1 MKKGVVIAERKT
13 FYFLLTAKQ
22 KCGEMKGIV
31 TILAFQKIKTSKV
44 EIEEA

>member
-22 KCGEMKGIV
+22 KWGEMKGIV
-31 TILAFQKIKTSKV
+31 PILAFQKVKTSKV
-44 EIEEA
+44 EIVEA